1 MGMYLNLGND
11 GFQTIKKGLYV
22 DKTGMIAFLNSILGT
37 VNKLT
42 CVSRPRRFGKSFAAK
57 MLCAYYDKSCD
68 SKALFEDLEI
78 AQDPSFEKYLNQYD
92 VLYLDIIWF
101 ISTWKS
107 HIGLALPEEKS
118 ATKGMF
124 GSDETTVYKNVV
136 DYIEKQVISELA
148 GQYPYV
154 KKEKSLPMALGK
166 ISEITGCKF
175 IILIDEWD
183 ALFREAK
190 EDDALQKRYIQLL
203 RGMFKSSM
211 TDKMVEGAYMTGIL
225 PIKKYG
231 TQSAMTD
238 FREYTMLSPKR
249 LAKYTGFT
257 EEEVKGLCET
267 YGMDFKEAKKWYDG
281 YSFHGAK
288 SVYNPNAIVQA
299 MENGEFGSY
308 WTETETYES
317 LKVYIDL
324 DLDGLKEGILSMLG
338 GARCPVDSR
347 TFQNDMTSISSK
359 DDVLTLLVHLG
370 YLAYESDTKSVYI
383 PNEEIRQEFIRAV
396 KYGRHREIAELIV
409 ASDKLLRDTLR
420 MDNEKVVEAVEKIH
434 NMLTAPLFYNN
445 EQALRSV
452 IRFAYISCIDEF
464 KDIQEL
470 PSGIGYADVV
480 YLPKKK
486 SSMPIMVIELKW
498 NKGAESAIEQIKEK
512 KYHQIFEG
520 YGSDILLVGINY
532 DEKTKKH
539 DCLIE
544 KYSRF

>member
-11 GFQTIKKGLYV
+11 GFQAIRKGLYV
-22 DKTGMIAFLNSILGT
+22 DKSGLIAFVNSTLGT
-37 VNKLT
+37 ANKLT
-42 CVSRPRRFGKSFAAK
+42 CISRPRRFGKSFATK
-57 MLCAYYDKSCD
+57 MLSAYYDKSCD

-78 AQDPSFEKYLNQYD
+78 AEDPSFEKYLNCYD
-92 VLYLDIIWF
+92 VLYLDITWF

-107 HIGLALPEEKS
+107 HVCYAAPEEMPDRGDIS
-118 ATKGMF
+118 GF
-124 GSDETTVYKNVV
+124 RQETGYKNIV
-136 DYIEKQVISELA
+136 DYMEKQVTGELA
-148 GQYPYV
+148 GLYPFI
-154 KKEKSLPMALGK
+154 KDETSLPMALCK
-166 ISEITGCKF
+166 ISEATGSKF
-175 IILIDEWD
+175 VVLIDEWD

-190 EDDALQKRYIQLL
+190 EKEGLQRDYIQLL

-211 TDKMVEGAYMTGIL
+211 TDKMIEAAYMTGIL

-257 EEEVKGLCET
+257 EAEVKRLCEA
-267 YGMDFKEAKKWYDG
+267 YDMDFEEAKRRYDG
-281 YSFHGAK
+281 YSFHGTE
-288 SVYNPNAIVQA
+288 SIYNPNAIVEA

-338 GARCPVDSR
+338 GARCPVDTR

-370 YLAYESDTKSVYI
+370 YLAYEADTKSVYI

-409 ASDKLLRDTLR
+409 ASDRLLQDTLR
-420 MDNEKVVEAVEKIH
+420 MDGEKVAAAVEKVH
-434 NMLTAPLFYNN
+434 DTMAAPVFYNN

-452 IRFAYISCIDEF
+452 IRFAYISCMDEF

-470 PSGIGYADVV
+470 PSGIGYADLV
-480 YLPKKK
+480 YLPKK
-486 SSMPIMVIELKW
+486 SSPMPIMVIELKW
-498 NKGAESAIEQIKEK
+498 NKSAGSAIEQIKDK
-512 KYHQIFEG
+512 KYPQVFEG
-520 YGSDILLVGINY
+520 YGSDILLVGISY
-532 DEKTKKH
+532 DEKTKRH
-539 DCLIE
+539 ECMIE
-544 KYSRF
+544 KYH

>member
-1 MGMYLNLGND
+1 MGLYLNLGND
-11 GFQTIKKGLYV
+11 GFQAIKKGLYV
-22 DKTGMIAFLNSILGT
+22 DKTGLIAFINSTLGT
-37 VNKLT
+37 KSKLS
-42 CVSRPRRFGKSFAAK
+42 CVSRPRRFGKSYVTQ

-78 AQDPSFEKYLNQYD
+78 ARDPSFEKHLNQYD
-92 VLYLDIIWF
+92 VLYLDITWF

-107 HIGLALPEEKS
+107 HIGLTVSEGE
-118 ATKGMF
+118 F
-124 GSDETTVYKNVV
+124 GTGEMTGSGEHAEYRNMV
-136 DYIEKQVISELA
+136 DYMEKQVIGELA
-148 GQYPYV
+148 VQYPYI
-154 KKEKSLPMALGK
+154 KEEKSLPMTLGK
-166 ISEITGCKF
+166 ISELTGSKF
-175 IILIDEWD
+175 IVLIDEWD

-190 EDDALQKRYIQLL
+190 EDEDLQKGYIQLL

-211 TDKMVEGAYMTGIL
+211 TDKMIEGAYMTGIL

-257 EEEVKGLCET
+257 EGEVKELCET
-267 YGMDFKEAKKWYDG
+267 YNMDFQEAKKWYDG

-324 DLDGLKEGILSMLG
+324 DLDGLKEGIVSMLG
-338 GARCPVDSR
+338 GAKCPVDTR

-359 DDVLTLLVHLG
+359 DDVMTLLVHLG
-370 YLAYESDTKSVYI
+370 YLAYEADTKSVYI
-383 PNEEIRQEFIRAV
+383 PNKEIRQEFIRAV
-396 KYGRHREIAELIV
+396 KYGRHRELAELIST
-409 ASDKLLRDTLR
+409 SDKLLQDTLR
-420 MDNEKVVEAVEKIH
+420 MDGEKVVKAVEKVH
-434 NMLTAPLFYNN
+434 NTMAAPVFYNN

-480 YLPKKK
+480 YLPKKN

-498 NKGAESAIEQIKEK
+498 NKSAKSAIEQIKEK
-512 KYHQIFEG
+512 KYPQVFEG
-520 YGSDILLVGINY
+520 YGRDILLVGISY
-532 DEKTKKH
+532 DEKTKRH
-539 DCLIE
+539 ECLIE
-544 KYSRF
+544 KYSQQ